1 MNKAW
6 LKIKQAW
13 EENPL
18 MVIGIAAVAAT
29 AGAKLIDA
37 TSNYKGRRTWEREV
51 DRRIRQSN

>member
-6 LKIKQAW
+6 LKIKAAW

-18 MVIGIAAVAAT
+18 MVIAIAGFAAT

-37 TSNYKGRRTWEREV
+37 TSNYKGRKTWEREV
-51 DRRIRQSN
+51 DRRIRAGK

>member
-18 MVIGIAAVAAT
+18 MVIAIGAAALT
-29 AGAKLIDA
+29 AGAKVIDA
-37 TSNYKGRRTWEREV
+37 TSNYKGRKTWEREV
-51 DRRIRQSN
+51 DRRIRTTR